1 MNFFYF
7 TVMIHL
13 RFKDGMRFLTEN
25 SIKTYNYSKS
35 CQQNL
40 AGKKFVNSFEFKLSN
55 ETYSK
60 STELDLNGDVI
71 TTLIR
76 DPSSVKMRFAFEL
89 ETEKTDSQAERN
101 KQFKERK
108 KEERRK
114 YIFKI
119 NN

>member
-1 MNFFYF
+1 MAHRF
-7 TVMIHL
+7 TVIDLYM
-13 RFKDGMRFLTEN
+13 FKDGMRFLTEN
-25 SIKTYNYSKS
+25 TIKTYNYSKS

-40 AGKKFVNSFEFKLSN
+40 AGKKFINSFEFKLSN

-71 TTLIR
+71 TSLIK
-76 DPSSVKMRFAFEL
+76 DPSSVKMRFAFES
-89 ETEKTDSQAERN
+89 ETKKTDSQEERN

-114 YIFKI
+114 YIIQNK
-119 NN
+119 